1 MTSSSSARQRS
12 APHSQPDEEGLD
24 GAEGEADD
32 EIINDIARVL
42 KGSGANATPAAPA
55 SASPVMEEEEDILD
69 LTAEL
74 GGLELVEDVEEIEDI
89 EMVEV
94 VAEAAPDIYQPAPAR
109 PQPAVVSPVVASPEP
124 EPELE
129 LLDEIV
135 LEAPEA
141 EASAPEPAPEPK
153 APAAAQAPAEPQRMS
168 ASEEAA
174 SALERAIAALRAGQ
188 VPTSSSPFSSFQS
201 RPEPSPAAEPIAP
214 AQVAPSYEPL
224 PMPPPIA
231 AAPSYEPMPVPEPTL
246 RAQPAPEF
254 EPELVLAELE
264 VEMIETEPV
273 VAVEA
278 PVGEPR
284 MDQAWGMSATPSWAM
299 QPQPELEIEEESEP
313 PRVNGGSHQSYAA
326 AGGSK
331 SLEDSVKDMLRP
343 MLKQWLDENMARVL
357 TSALQD
363 ELKNNPSRLQGN

>member
-1 MTSSSSARQRS
+1 MSSTERAPEPTMEEILASIRRIISDDESSSARQRS

-42 KGSGANATPAAPA
+42 KGSGAIATPAAPA

-109 PQPAVVSPVVASPEP
+109 PQPAVASPVVASPEP

-224 PMPPPIA
+224 PMSAIGRCLS
-231 AAPSYEPMPVPEPTL
+231 PSPLLGPNQRRNL
-246 RAQPAPEF
+246 
-254 EPELVLAELE
+254 
-264 VEMIETEPV
+264 
-273 VAVEA
+273 
-278 PVGEPR
+278 
-284 MDQAWGMSATPSWAM
+284 
-299 QPQPELEIEEESEP
+299 
-313 PRVNGGSHQSYAA
+313 
-326 AGGSK
+326 
-331 SLEDSVKDMLRP
+331 
-343 MLKQWLDENMARVL
+343 
-357 TSALQD
+357 
-363 ELKNNPSRLQGN
+363 SRSSFWPNWRSR